1 MPQATAITLADAQGT
16 PVNHVFNP
24 VGRNQDGVFY
34 YVDSSA
40 ANEVGNWRISVEIKR
55 ANPATQGQS
64 ATGLVNRVKIGLHEP
79 VLETV
84 SNSTVS
90 GIAPAP
96 TVAYIARSY
105 TEFLLPARM
114 TQLDRE
120 NIAKMTPL
128 LLQVAQIKAVI
139 EDGEYLW

>member
-1 MPQATAITLADAQGT
+1 MPQATAITIADAQGT

-34 YVDSSA
+34 YVDASA
-40 ANEVGNWRISVEIKR
+40 TNEVGNWRISVDIKR
-55 ANPATQGQS
+55 PAQAAQGSS
-64 ATGLVNRVKIGLHEP
+64 ALGLVSRVKIGLHEP

-96 TVAYIARSY
+96 TVAYITRANM
-105 TEFLLPARM
+105 EFIIPAR
-114 TQLDRE
+114 TTELDRK
-120 NIAKMTPL
+120 NIAKMAPL
-128 LLQVAQIKAVI
+128 LLQAAQIKAVI
-139 EDGEYLW
+139 ENGEYIW